1 MLPVE
6 RVIGE
11 EGLAACPDGLRI
23 AMRLPWYRSLP
34 FSTVEVA
41 QLAIDGVPVDLTS
54 ARVEYEGQSWSLA
67 EMAEQTDA
75 FWFVRDSAFLLLPG
89 RAADCPDELESLMEG
104 YTFFRDF
111 PSSGLRLFESLRV
124 MRIVH
129 FTAWCARQ
137 IRDGGA
143 ARLDPAFATDGWWAR
158 EVVELEQHIQRA
170 YEDL

>member
-11 EGLAACPDGLRI
+11 EGLCATPKGLRL

-41 QLAIDGVPVDLTS
+41 SLMIDDTPVDLD
-54 ARVEYEGQSWSLA
+54 AVRVEYEDHSWSLA

-89 RAADCPDELESLMEG
+89 TSGTAGDERRVALTLNVNPPYIPGMKRAN
-104 YTFFRDF
+104 
-111 PSSGLRLFESLRV
+111 LRV
-124 MRIVH
+124 
-129 FTAWCARQ
+129 
-137 IRDGGA
+137 
-143 ARLDPAFATDGWWAR
+143 ATLT
-158 EVVELEQHIQRA
+158 VN
-170 YEDL
+170 